1 MTRTT
6 LFRTSSSSRRPLP
19 SLLASAIA
27 GSLLVAAAMPAL
39 AQSQDAQLEHYQ
51 QLRSVQAAAASVA
64 QGAVARPPATAL
76 ASAAETGPVMGAAGN
91 RESWQTEEFQ
101 VDWGLA
107 AMNADAAYAR
117 GLTGQGIRLGV
128 FDSGTGLAHD
138 EFAGKNHSSIRI
150 ADLLPDGTSCTNVN
164 ALWGPDACFA
174 SDGDVVALEAIGFDY
189 GLTEEDIAFLI
200 GAGAPYGLTFN
211 THGTHVSGTI
221 AANRDGSGMH
231 GVAFGADLAAAK
243 LFFDSYVEWYL
254 APDNYYRQGSVFP
267 QVGPSEDAFAS
278 MYSQMN
284 AQGVR
289 AINHSWGLGSEP
301 ETVEEFDEIYNH
313 EGDRAYLDI
322 FAEGS
327 RQAGM
332 IQVWAAGNSAD
343 YNPSPEEAPLAGVYA
358 TLPRAFADI
367 EPYWLA
373 VVNLNQDL
381 QLSDLSHR
389 CGLAANWCLAAPGS
403 DIIST
408 SYGSEGLEGQ
418 LATDDN
424 QNVLLDVLE
433 RVPSY
438 TYEQMSGT
446 SMAAPHVTG
455 ALGLLFERFPY
466 LDNAQVR
473 DVLLTT
479 ATDLGAEGVDDVYG
493 WGLVNLEKAIEG
505 YGQLRVDTNV
515 VMKTAAGGLKVWEGD
530 AWDDWTNDIGGPG
543 ALTKSGIGW
552 LRLSGDNSFNGAV
565 LREGILEL
573 DGVNTLT
580 DAVVVQGGQLRLNG
594 SLVGTDLDVRGGS
607 GLVAAGALLDGSSL
621 SISGGMLS
629 FNGTQTGGSTVV
641 GANGL
646 LQGTGTLGDT
656 RVAGIIAP
664 GNSIGTLTID
674 GDYVQTAS
682 GVYLAELSPGGS
694 SDLLRVSGTATL
706 DGTLKALPE
715 AGIYYLGEQF
725 NVIQADGGVQGRF
738 ASTDFS
744 AFSPFLQFGVGYASN
759 GINIEVTRGQLLAT
773 AATTANQRAVA
784 GSADALGVDQGL
796 PQPLTLL
803 FPQQVGAA
811 LDGLSGELHA
821 ATPLALVESSR
832 YVRDAALSRAVGA
845 RSPQDDASQATGAWV
860 QAIGGSGKLDGD
872 ANTARTQS
880 NTSGLLVGID
890 RDIGGWQLGLLLGN
904 GRTDTK
910 QAQGRSAKARID
922 NTHVGLYAGHSWGAF
937 GLRGGLGYSRHD
949 IDSSRQVA
957 FAGYSDG
964 LNASYDAKTKQA
976 FIEAGYRFGGTQG
989 GLEPYL
995 QLARVEVDVDDV
1007 REQGG
1012 AAALTGRVAD
1022 TATTVATVGV
1032 RFDKGL
1038 KAAFQQDAWLHVVGG
1053 VGYRR
1058 ASGDRDGL
1066 AQLAFDGGS
1075 SFAVSGAPIADSAVV
1090 AELGLS
1096 AWLSPRQQL
1105 ELGYNGQFGDES
1117 RDHGVNARWSV
1128 RF

>member
-1 MTRTT
+1 MAARTQDEPRNQGIDPTMTRTT
-6 LFRTSSSSRRPLP
+6 LFRTSSSRRPLP

-39 AQSQDAQLEHYQ
+39 AQSHDAQLDHYQ
-51 QLRSVQAAAASVA
+51 QLRSVQAAAASVPSA
-64 QGAVARPPATAL
+64 NVARSTATAL
-76 ASAAETGPVMGAAGN
+76 ASAAEAAPVMGAAGN

-150 ADLLPDGTSCTNVN
+150 ADLLPDGTSCSNVN

-254 APDNYYRQGSVFP
+254 GSDNYYRQGSVFP

-373 VVNLNQDL
+373 VVNLDQDL

-515 VMKTAAGGLKVWEGD
+515 VMNTAAGGLKVWEGD

-543 ALTKSGIGW
+543 ALTKSGSGW

-580 DAVVVQGGQLRLNG
+580 EDIQ
-594 SLVGTDLDVRGGS
+594 
-607 GLVAAGALLDGSSL
+607 ALLPELERLDSL
-621 SISGGMLS
+621 LPQLTALMPQMISTMKTMKTMLLTQYATQKGM
-629 FNGTQTGGSTVV
+629 QD
-641 GANGL
+641 
-646 LQGTGTLGDT
+646 Q
-656 RVAGIIAP
+656 
-664 GNSIGTLTID
+664 
-674 GDYVQTAS
+674 QTA
-682 GVYLAELSPGGS
+682 GS
-694 SDLLRVSGTATL
+694 
-706 DGTLKALPE
+706 E
-715 AGIYYLGEQF
+715 
-725 NVIQADGGVQGRF
+725 N
-738 ASTDFS
+738 
-744 AFSPFLQFGVGYASN
+744 
-759 GINIEVTRGQLLAT
+759 AT
-773 AATTANQRAVA
+773 AMGEAFDASMNDDSFYLPPEIFDNEDFKRGMKNFISPDGKSVRFIVSHEGDPLTPEGIERIDAIKTAAKEAVKGTPLEGSRIYLA
-784 GSADALGVDQGL
+784 GSAATFKDMSDGANYDLIIAGIAAMALIFIIMLIITRAVVAAAVIVATVAISL
-796 PQPLTLL
+796 
-803 FPQQVGAA
+803 GAS
-811 LDGLSGELHA
+811 LGLSVLIWQHLIGIELHWMVL
-821 ATPLALVESSR
+821 PMSLIIL
-832 YVRDAALSRAVGA
+832 LAVGA
-845 RSPQDDASQATGAWV
+845 DYN
-860 QAIGGSGKLDGD
+860 L
-872 ANTARTQS
+872 
-880 NTSGLLVGID
+880 LLVARFKEEIHAGLHTGIIRSMGGTGSVVTSAGLVFAFTMMSMAVSD
-890 RDIGGWQLGLLLGN
+890 LTVIGQVGTTIGLGLLF
-904 GRTDTK
+904 DTLVV
-910 QAQGRSAKARID
+910 RSLMMPSI
-922 NTHVGLYAGHSWGAF
+922 
-937 GLRGGLGYSRHD
+937 
-949 IDSSRQVA
+949 
-957 FAGYSDG
+957 
-964 LNASYDAKTKQA
+964 
-976 FIEAGYRFGGTQG
+976 
-989 GLEPYL
+989 
-995 QLARVEVDVDDV
+995 
-1007 REQGG
+1007 
-1012 AAALTGRVAD
+1012 AALLGKWFWWPQI
-1022 TATTVATVGV
+1022 V
-1032 RFDKGL
+1032 RPRPLPSK
-1038 KAAFQQDAWLHVVGG
+1038 WPTPPP
-1053 VGYRR
+1053 REPEP
-1058 ASGDRDGL
+1058 
-1066 AQLAFDGGS
+1066 
-1075 SFAVSGAPIADSAVV
+1075 APA
-1090 AELGLS
+1090 G
-1096 AWLSPRQQL
+1096 
-1105 ELGYNGQFGDES
+1105 
-1117 RDHGVNARWSV
+1117 
-1128 RF
+1128 